1 MENIVE
7 IKHLTKTYPGF
18 QLNDVS
24 MQIPAG
30 TIMGFIGENGAGK
43 STTIRSILQLIHID
57 AGEIK
62 VFGRDMKE
70 YEKQNKEEI
79 GVVLSDSMFPEAM
92 NAVKIGKVLQQV
104 YRNWDSQ
111 TYESYLTKFKLP
123 VKKNIKELSTG
134 MRMKLSIACALSHHP
149 RLLILDE
156 ATSGLDPIIRDEIL
170 DVFLEFIGDGQH
182 SILIS
187 SHITSD
193 IEKAADYVTF
203 IHEGKILLSEEKD
216 ILLEQYGVLHATPEQ
231 FASIQKTD
239 YSGYRKSR
247 FSIELLVKDR
257 EDIQRRFPEAIIDRA
272 TLEDIMLYTVKGE
285 H

>member
-43 STTIRSILQLIHID
+43 STTIRSILQLIHTD

-104 YRNWDSQ
+104 YRNWDPQ

-123 VKKNIKELSTG
+123 IKKNIKELSTG

-170 DVFLEFIGDGQH
+170 DVFLEFIGDGEH

-231 FASIQKTD
+231 FASIQKAD

-247 FSIELLVKDR
+247 FSIEMLVKDR
-257 EDIQRRFPEAIIDRA
+257 EAIQRRFPEAIIDRA

>member
-170 DVFLEFIGDGQH
+170 DVFLEFIGDGEH

>member
-24 MQIPAG
+24 MKIPAG

-43 STTIRSILQLIHID
+43 STTIRSILQLIHTD

-104 YRNWDSQ
+104 YRNWDPQ

-123 VKKNIKELSTG
+123 IKKNIKELSTG

-170 DVFLEFIGDGQH
+170 DVFLEFIGDGEH

-247 FSIELLVKDR
+247 FSIEMLVKDR
-257 EDIQRRFPEAIIDRA
+257 EAIQRRFPEAIIDRA

>member
-57 AGEIK
+57 AGEIE

-104 YRNWDSQ
+104 YRNWDPQ

-123 VKKNIKELSTG
+123 IKKNIKELSTG

-170 DVFLEFIGDGQH
+170 DVFLEFIGDGEH

-216 ILLEQYGVLHATPEQ
+216 ILLEKYGVLHATPEQ

-247 FSIELLVKDR
+247 FSIEMLVKDR